1 MLAVVKEKAGKGWE
15 LREIPKPKISNTE
28 VLIKVRMVGICGSDM
43 AVYDGRESDIRIPVV
58 PGHEFAGEIIDRG
71 ADATDMPA
79 GSRVAVNLV
88 NSCGQCL
95 HCLKGEANLCL
106 HPNLIGFHRNGGFA
120 QYVAVP
126 AATCHLLRDNMSWE
140 DGASVDPVTS
150 ALAALKKIGITSSD
164 RICIVGPGP
173 IGLYA
178 CQIAKTEG
186 AREVLVVGTK
196 ASRLTLASKL
206 GASKTF
212 LVDRHKPLACVEE
225 VLKDGKGRGVDLVLE
240 ATGDTNAVNL
250 AFQVAAEGAKVAL
263 VSIYHGT
270 SQIDAMQIVSKELK
284 VYGSYD
290 YKWIDFEEA
299 IGLIANG
306 RVKTEPLITH
316 KLPLKDI
323 QKGIRFM
330 EERIAVKV
338 LLEP

>member
-1 MLAVVKEKAGKGWE
+1 
-15 LREIPKPKISNTE
+15 
-28 VLIKVRMVGICGSDM
+28 
-43 AVYDGRESDIRIPVV
+43 
-58 PGHEFAGEIIDRG
+58 
-71 ADATDMPA
+71 
-79 GSRVAVNLV
+79 
-88 NSCGQCL
+88 
-95 HCLKGEANLCL
+95 
-106 HPNLIGFHRNGGFA
+106 
-120 QYVAVP
+120 
-126 AATCHLLRDNMSWE
+126 MSWE

-150 ALAALKKIGITSSD
+150 ALAALRKIGITSSD

-178 CQIAKTEG
+178 CQIARSEG
-186 AREVLVVGTK
+186 AREVLVIGTK
-196 ASRLTLASKL
+196 APRLTLASKL

-212 LVDRHKPLACVEE
+212 LVDRHKPLACAEE
-225 VLKDGKGRGVDLVLE
+225 VLKNGQGRGVDLVLE
-240 ATGDTNAVNL
+240 ATGDKHAVNL
-250 AFQVAAEGAKVAL
+250 AFHVAAEGAKVAL